1 MKFVSLAPFVRT
13 LAAARAKAQSFLRQ
27 VLLERATAG
36 IFLALLAIIV
46 ITGIVNPRFFSPY
59 NLQTLGRQLVIFGF
73 LAIGET
79 FVIVTG
85 GIDLSVGSLT
95 ALLNVLLA
103 LFMTRGLGT
112 AGGLLATIAIAIAF
126 VSAATS
132 FLIGVS
138 YGIISGYFGGAIDN
152 LMMRFVDVA
161 WGFPTLLLIILTMV
175 FFKSSFAKVT
185 PGTLAGTL
193 SAIDRAM
200 GGMFFICIGIGLTAW
215 LMIARL
221 ARGMTLAVR
230 ERDFVE
236 AARACGAS
244 GVRIVIKHLLPNI
257 IGPCIVQVT
266 LQIPTFILYE
276 AFLSFIGLGVDPPTP
291 SWGMMINEGYI
302 AMRSHIHVFLAPAV
316 ALSITILA
324 FNFIGDGL
332 RDAFDPRWQR

>member
-1 MKFVSLAPFVRT
+1 MMGRAGNNLWSKTWRRFSRNR
-13 LAAARAKAQSFLRQ
+13 AALFG
-27 VLLERATAG
+27 LLL
-36 IFLALLAIIV
+36 IVVLAI
-46 ITGIVNPRFFSPY
+46 
-59 NLQTLGRQLVIFGF
+59 
-73 LAIGET
+73 LAIGAPWLAPYHYAVGDVQYNFARPNKEHW
-79 FVIVTG
+79 FG
-85 GIDLSVGSLT
+85 CDYMGRDLLSRLIYGARVSLT
-95 ALLNVLLA
+95 
-103 LFMTRGLGT
+103 
-112 AGGLLATIAIAIAF
+112 IAF

-161 WGFPTLLLIILTMV
+161 WGFPTLLLIILMMV

-236 AARACGAS
+236 AARACGA
-244 GVRIVIKHLLPNI
+244 
-257 IGPCIVQVT
+257 
-266 LQIPTFILYE
+266 
-276 AFLSFIGLGVDPPTP
+276 
-291 SWGMMINEGYI
+291 
-302 AMRSHIHVFLAPAV
+302 
-316 ALSITILA
+316 
-324 FNFIGDGL
+324 
-332 RDAFDPRWQR
+332 

>member
-1 MKFVSLAPFVRT
+1 MARRVSDSLWRRTWRRFSRNRAALFGVSIIFILAVLAVGAPRIAPYHYAEGDVRHNFARPSREHLLGCDYMGRDILSRLIYGARVSLT
-13 LAAARAKAQSFLRQ
+13 
-27 VLLERATAG
+27 
-36 IFLALLAIIV
+36 
-46 ITGIVNPRFFSPY
+46 
-59 NLQTLGRQLVIFGF
+59 
-73 LAIGET
+73 
-79 FVIVTG
+79 
-85 GIDLSVGSLT
+85 
-95 ALLNVLLA
+95 
-103 LFMTRGLGT
+103 
-112 AGGLLATIAIAIAF
+112 IAF
-126 VSAATS
+126 VSATTS

-138 YGIISGYFGGAIDN
+138 YGVMSGYFGGLIDN
-152 LMMRFVDVA
+152 LMMRVVDIA
-161 WGFPTLLLIILTMV
+161 WGFPTLLLIILMMV

-185 PGTLAGTL
+185 PGTFAGTL

-244 GVRIVIKHLLPNI
+244 GLRIIVKHLLPNI

-302 AMRSHIHVFLAPAV
+302 AMRSYIHVFLAPAL

-324 FNFIGDGL
+324 FNFVGDGL